1 MSVEIGNGQKALF
14 WLEKWLQGK
23 GIQDLVPCLFSSI
36 GPRIRKGRTV
46 AQGLA
51 NDAWVQDISGA
62 LTVQVILDFLMIWE
76 ATRNVHLQSDTPD
89 KFIWKWTADHC
100 FSTASAYWAFFI
112 GQREIYGARCLRKTR
127 APGKCKFF
135 IWLVLHDR
143 CWTAERRK
151 RHNLQDDDSCAL
163 CAQESE
169 TITHLLLNCCFAREI
184 WYRTLFMLNWHELA
198 PNGQCLDLADWWTTA
213 RKSIAKAERMCFDS
227 LVILTSWMLWN
238 ERNRRTFDSKSKT
251 VPELLAS
258 LEEEAISW
266 LLARLRH
273 LNVFVAA
280 VCSFHGRQIISM

>member
-1 MSVEIGNGQKALF
+1 M
-14 WLEKWLQGK
+14 
-23 GIQDLVPCLFSSI
+23 
-36 GPRIRKGRTV
+36 
-46 AQGLA
+46 
-51 NDAWVQDISGA
+51 
-62 LTVQVILDFLMIWE
+62 
-76 ATRNVHLQSDTPD
+76 HLQSDTPD

-184 WYRTLFMLNWHELA
+184 WYRALLMLNWHELV

-213 RKSIAKAERMCFDS
+213 RKSIAKLSGCVSTPWLSSPLGCSGTSAIEERLIPS
-227 LVILTSWMLWN
+227 
-238 ERNRRTFDSKSKT
+238 
-251 VPELLAS
+251 P
-258 LEEEAISW
+258 
-266 LLARLRH
+266 RLSR
-273 LNVFVAA
+273 
-280 VCSFHGRQIISM
+280 SS